1 MGCCGS
7 SANGPTPE
15 AARRRLSVGHVDKDG
30 NETNEAIN
38 EDDRGLIK
46 QLGEEDI
53 LAMLKDTGDRKF
65 SIGSDQDDG
74 KTSFANKKAVN
85 TGDQVDTATSG
96 LGYTCRKGLKPESP
110 NQDSWTIL

>member
-7 SANGPTPE
+7 SQANGPTPE

-30 NETNEAIN
+30 SETNDAIN
-38 EDDRGLIK
+38 DDDRGLIK
-46 QLGEEDI
+46 QLNDENIIE
-53 LAMLKDTGDRKF
+53 MLKDTGDRKF

-85 TGDQVDTATSG
+85 EGDKIEEATSG
-96 LGYTCRKGLKPESP
+96 LGYTCRK
-110 NQDSWTIL
+110 